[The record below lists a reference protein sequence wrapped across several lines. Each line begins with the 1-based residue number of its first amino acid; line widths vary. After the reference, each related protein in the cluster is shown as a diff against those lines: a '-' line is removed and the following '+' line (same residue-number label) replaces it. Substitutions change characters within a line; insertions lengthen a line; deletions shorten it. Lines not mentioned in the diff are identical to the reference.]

1 MFLRHPFLQ
10 KHHQGTSLKY
20 LVSTKALT
28 KGTWA
33 SQTLVPLSS
42 DSLSEDKLLMT
53 SAALARF
60 LSSQN
65 LKTPLSKKLSA
76 DVRWSNAIPTP
87 AQRQRSSARKWGT
100 RWTGWTPRLAWLAEY
115 HVMFGIW
122 GWIYVGDCSGI
133 CVDKKPFFS
142 HTNFF
147 LSICV
152 WDILQF
158 ENINIFSSTWKYT
171 AEDYMRVIFFKTWQ
185 AHHVVDNE
193 SAISNWDLRPLE
205 AEWCYI

>member
-133 CVDKKPFFS
+133 CVDKKPFFFTHKLLFVHMCLGHTSVWKHKHIFIYVKIHGWRLYES
-142 HTNFF
+142 H
-147 LSICV
+147 
-152 WDILQF
+152 
-158 ENINIFSSTWKYT
+158 
-171 AEDYMRVIFFKTWQ
+171 FFKNMASTPCC
-185 AHHVVDNE
+185 
-193 SAISNWDLRPLE
+193 R
-205 AEWCYI
+205 